1 MKKMKKLASL
11 ILAVVMVL
19 SMTVAAFADN
29 TVAGNGNFS
38 ITLDSKSDHIYRAYQ
53 IFTGDLLEENSTKTL
68 SNVKWGN
75 GIVEK
80 ITEGEQ
86 EKTLIGA
93 IKAVLDDAEYG
104 SDENPKKVL
113 TDTATARDVAE
124 ELAKMGKDSSV
135 LQEFAKALTPF
146 LDATGAKEST

>member
-75 GIVEK
+75 RIVEK
-80 ITEGEQ
+80 IT
-86 EKTLIGA
+86 
-93 IKAVLDDAEYG
+93 
-104 SDENPKKVL
+104 
-113 TDTATARDVAE
+113 
-124 ELAKMGKDSSV
+124 
-135 LQEFAKALTPF
+135 
-146 LDATGAKEST
+146 